1 MLHNVYISLC
11 ETCLSTTQETAGS
24 GLNRSNM
31 YNGCVLYGIYTR
43 ERRIILAEFRRK
55 SYCSHRQSVKVEEG

>member
-31 YNGCVLYGIYTR
+31 YNGLCSLWNITR